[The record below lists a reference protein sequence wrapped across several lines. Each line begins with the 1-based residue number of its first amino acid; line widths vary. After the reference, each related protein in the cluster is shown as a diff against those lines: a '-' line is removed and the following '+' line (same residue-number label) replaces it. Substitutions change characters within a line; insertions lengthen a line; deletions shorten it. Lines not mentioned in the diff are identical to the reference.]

1 MVLHLLLCDLSFPED
16 DYSWSPRAP
25 PSKVPKLDEGTAPG
39 GGSGHVE
46 DPLER

>member
-1 MVLHLLLCDLSFPED
+1 MTLRLLLCDLSLPED

-25 PSKVPKLDEGTAPG
+25 PSNVPKLDEGTTLA
-39 GGSGHVE
+39 GGSGHME